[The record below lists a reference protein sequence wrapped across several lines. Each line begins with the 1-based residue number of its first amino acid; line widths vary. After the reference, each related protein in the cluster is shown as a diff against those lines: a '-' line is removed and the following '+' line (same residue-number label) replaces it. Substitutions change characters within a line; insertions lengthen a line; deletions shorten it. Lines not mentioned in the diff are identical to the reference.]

1 MAAGN
6 ALRIEYARAV
16 LGLAPEQSYNRD
28 MRWLAGVALFCAIGS
43 AEEPVL
49 EAIRAGDS
57 GALRAAA
64 AKPDTVNRPDRLGIT
79 PLMYA
84 AAFGNAESLAILLDA
99 GADVN
104 ARSEAGI
111 TALLWGASDP
121 AKATLLMQRGAGV
134 NAASRDGRTPLMV
147 AAMAGQEPVVRMLLE
162 KGADIQAQD
171 AAGNTPLIC
180 AASSGSPTLVRLLL
194 EKGASVEAKDR
205 LGSTALDLAAD
216 AKNREA
222 IPYLLAKGADPR
234 NASSAAGR
242 VRHGEVQ
249 LKKLTPLMLAVPYLD
264 RETVRALIKAGA
276 DVNARDV
283 RGMTALMLA
292 VGTET
297 QNSGVVEE
305 LLAAGADVNA
315 KSEFGE
321 TALDWARKYRNPA
334 VLKILTAAGAQGSE
348 PGPPPPRRQGKPWT
362 AREAAARAMA
372 LLQKSNAQF
381 FRESGCV
388 GCHHQHLISRAEAAA
403 RDAGLRL
410 DEASHQSTRTATNAV
425 LRGLRNPLL
434 ALLPPP
440 GDQDSVSAFL
450 ETLLANGDRGP
461 LAESMAHFMAMRQ
474 RPDGSW
480 KRGGL
485 SRAPLE
491 ETDVLLTAAAV
502 RLLKQAAWPAR
513 QSEFEQRI
521 ARARAWLLQTRPKLN
536 TDRADRLEGLAAAGV
551 PAADLRNAANELLKE
566 QRPDGGWN
574 QSPYLESDAY
584 GTARVLHALV
594 HSGGLQVQDPA
605 YQRGAA
611 YLLRTQLDDGSWYV
625 RSRAP
630 KFQPY
635 FQSGFPHEHDQWIS
649 AAATAWSV
657 MAIAPVAREPR
668 SAAVR

>member
-1 MAAGN
+1 
-6 ALRIEYARAV
+6 
-16 LGLAPEQSYNRD
+16 
-28 MRWLAGVALFCAIGS
+28 MRWFACLALFSAIGG
-43 AEEPVL
+43 AQEQIFP
-49 EAIRAGDS
+49 AIRAGDS
-57 GALRAAA
+57 TRLKAALATPGA
-64 AKPDTVNRPDRLGIT
+64 VNRGDPLGIT

-84 AAFGNAESLAILLDA
+84 SAFGNVESLRILLDF
-99 GADVN
+99 GAEVN
-104 ARSEAGI
+104 ARSEGGI
-111 TALLWGASDP
+111 TALLWAASDP
-121 AKATLLMQRGAGV
+121 AKASLLVERGANV
-134 NAASRDGRTPLMV
+134 NAASRDNRTPLMV
-147 AAMAGQEPVVRMLLE
+147 AAMAGQESVVRLLLD

-180 AASSGSPTLVRLLL
+180 AALSGSPVLVRLMLD
-194 EKGASVEAKDR
+194 KGAVLEVKDR
-205 LGSTALDLAAD
+205 LGSSALDLAAD

-234 NASSAAGR
+234 SASSAAGR

-249 LKKLTPLMLAVPYLD
+249 LKKITALMAAAPYLD

-276 DVNARDV
+276 DVNARDI
-283 RGMTALMLA
+283 RGMTPLMLA

-297 QNSGVVEE
+297 QDAGVVEE
-305 LLAAGADVNA
+305 LLLAGADVQA
-315 KSEFGE
+315 KSEVGE
-321 TALDWARKYRNPA
+321 TVLDWARKYRNPA
-334 VLKILTAAGAQGSE
+334 VMKLLVRAGAKGSE
-348 PGPPPPRRQGKPWT
+348 SMPTPPRRQSKPWR
-362 AREAAARAMA
+362 APEAAAKALS

-388 GCHHQHLISRAEAAA
+388 SCHHQLMISRAEAAA
-403 RDAGLRL
+403 RDAGMNL
-410 DEASHQSTRTATNAV
+410 DQALHQSTRTATNAV
-425 LRGLRNPLL
+425 LRGLRNPML

-461 LAESMAHFMAMRQ
+461 LAESMAHFLAMRQ
-474 RPDGSW
+474 QPDGSW
-480 KRGGL
+480 KRGGV
-485 SRAPLE
+485 SRPPSE

-513 QSEFEQRI
+513 QAEFEQRI
-521 ARARAWLLQTRPKLN
+521 ARARAWLLEVKPKSN
-536 TDRADRLEGLAAAGV
+536 TDRADRLEGLAAAG
-551 PAADLRNAANELLKE
+551 AAPDDLRKAALDLSGR
-566 QRPDGGWN
+566 QRRDGGWN
-574 QSPYLESDAY
+574 SSPYLDSDAY
-584 GTARVLHALV
+584 GTARVLYALTHA
-594 HSGGLQVQDPA
+594 GGIRTQDSV

-649 AAATAWSV
+649 VAATAWSV
-657 MAIAPVAREPR
+657 MALAPVAGAPR

>member
-6 ALRIEYARAV
+6 ALRLEYAIGV
-16 LGLAPEQSYNRD
+16 LGITPQQPYNRH
-28 MRWLAGVALFCAIGS
+28 MRWLAGMALFCAIGS
-43 AEEPVL
+43 AQEAVL
-49 EAIRAGDS
+49 QAIRVGDS
-57 GALRAAA
+57 GALKAALATPEA
-64 AKPDTVNRPDRLGIT
+64 ANRPDRLGIT
-79 PLMYA
+79 PLIYA
-84 AAFGNAESLAILLDA
+84 AAFGNPESLAILLDA

-104 ARSEAGI
+104 RRSEAGI

-121 AKATLLMQRGAGV
+121 GKAALLMQRGANV
-134 NAASRDGRTPLMV
+134 NAASRDQRTPLMV
-147 AAMAGQEPVVRMLLE
+147 AAMAGQESVVRMLLE
-162 KGADIQAQD
+162 KGADVHAQD

-180 AASSGSPTLVRLLL
+180 AAISGSPTLVRLLL

-216 AKNREA
+216 AKNREG
-222 IPYLLAKGADPR
+222 IRYLLAKGADPR
-234 NASSAAGR
+234 NVSSAAGR

-249 LKKLTPLMLAVPYLD
+249 LKKLTVLMIAAPYLD
-264 RETVRALIKAGA
+264 RETVRVLIKAGA
-276 DVNARDV
+276 DVNARDI

-292 VGTET
+292 VGNET
-297 QNSGVVEE
+297 QDAGVVEE
-305 LLAAGADVNA
+305 LVLAGADVNA
-315 KSEFGE
+315 KSELGE

-334 VLKILTAAGAQGSE
+334 VLKILIAAGAEGSASAS
-348 PGPPPPRRQGKPWT
+348 PPPARQGKPWA
-362 AREAAARAMA
+362 AREAATRAIA

-410 DEASHQSTRTATNAV
+410 DEALYQSTRAATNAV
-425 LRGLRNPLL
+425 LRGAQNPSL

-450 ETLLANGDRGP
+450 ETLLTNGDRGP
-461 LAESMAHFMAMRQ
+461 LTESMAHFMAMRQ
-474 RPDGSW
+474 QPDGSW

-485 SRAPLE
+485 SRSPLE

-513 QSEFEQRI
+513 QAEFEQRI
-521 ARARAWLLQTRPKLN
+521 ARARAWLLQAKPKLN
-536 TDRADRLEGLAAAGV
+536 IDRADRLDGLAAAGAA
-551 PAADLRNAANELLKE
+551 AADLRSAANELLKE

-574 QSPYLESDAY
+574 SSPYLDTDAY

-594 HSGGLQVQDPA
+594 HSGGLKVQDPA
-605 YQRGAA
+605 CQRAAA

-657 MAIAPVAREPR
+657 MALAPLARAPQ